1 MATDTLDQDP
11 GAPAVDWALEG
22 RRLFAAECS
31 FLIAAATLDQVPQ
44 LGRPEIAFA
53 GRSNVGK
60 SSLVNALTG
69 RNTLARTSNTP
80 GRTRQL
86 LFFDL
91 AQRLTL
97 VDLPGYG
104 YARASKAAIRD
115 WTKLT
120 RDYLKGRAE
129 LRRICLLVDSRH
141 GLKGSDLEVMALLDQ
156 SAAVYQVILTKADK
170 TKPGALKTLVAQ
182 TAGKLAKHPAA
193 HPEILVTSSAKG
205 TGIEEL
211 RAALATLALP
221 SGGV

>member
-1 MATDTLDQDP
+1 MAPDPQDDSAQDQSP
-11 GAPAVDWALEG
+11 DWELAG
-22 RRLFAAECS
+22 RRLFAGECH
-31 FLIAAATLDQVPQ
+31 FLIAAAQLAQVPE
-44 LGRPEIAFA
+44 LGQPEIAFA

-104 YARASKAAIRD
+104 YARASKTAIRD

-120 RDYLKGRAE
+120 RDYLRGRTE
-129 LRRICLLVDSRH
+129 LRRVCLLVDSRH
-141 GLKGSDLEVMALLDQ
+141 GLKASDLEVMALLDQ

-170 TKPGALKTLVAQ
+170 TKPGALKALEQ
-182 TAGKLAKHPAA
+182 ETAAKLAKHPAA
-193 HPEILVTSSAKG
+193 HPEILATSAAKG
-205 TGIEEL
+205 RGIEQL
-211 RAALATLALP
+211 RAELAMLAPP
-221 SGGV
+221 SHGV